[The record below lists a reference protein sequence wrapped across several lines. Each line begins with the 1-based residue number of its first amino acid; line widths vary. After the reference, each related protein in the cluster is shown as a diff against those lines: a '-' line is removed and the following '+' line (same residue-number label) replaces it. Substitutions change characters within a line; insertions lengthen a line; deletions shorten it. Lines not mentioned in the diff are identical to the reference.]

1 MDSLLH
7 IVSSAEVVSLIPIV
21 RQLQMFFAVISA
33 LNVTS
38 HEYPP
43 QATVYD
49 GQVFD
54 FIIIGGG
61 SAGCVLANRL
71 TEITNWKVLLVEAGG
86 DPPLESVVPG
96 FFPLVDYSL
105 YADWNYY
112 TINDGFSAQSHKT
125 KNIHMTRGKM
135 LGGSSGSN
143 YMFYVRGNK
152 ADYNGWAA
160 QRNEGWDW
168 DNVTYYFKKSER
180 LNDKAIF
187 KSKSASLHKTKGF
200 LGITRP
206 QWRRRTQKY
215 FDAFRE
221 IGHEIL
227 LDTNGFQQLGYS
239 EPTFTINNNIRQ
251 STAVAF
257 LRPIKHRR
265 NLHILKNSLVTKV
278 RFDQNKRAIGVK
290 LKLADK
296 RTIKLTAKKEVILS
310 AGSINSPQLL
320 MLSGIGPEDH
330 LRKLGIKVILDS
342 PHVGGNLQD
351 HTTVP
356 VIFAGKKGLDNF
368 ADNLDLLTHINTLPL
383 PTLVGHVAL
392 DKTQNYPDYQTLG
405 FPFPPATIQI
415 ALICSFVFGYRDDIC
430 IEMTKASQ
438 RRETFGTLVTLLHP
452 ESRGR
457 IRLRSNNPEDS
468 PVIDAGYFTNKK
480 DLDNF
485 AHYIED
491 YMNVLN
497 STYFKSVDSNAVDV
511 KLRECKG
518 LTFFTHEYWKCYA
531 LNLATTLWHPV
542 GTCGMG
548 PEGVLDA
555 QLRVRGVSGLRVV
568 DASIM
573 PTITSGNTNAPT
585 IMIAEKAADMIKV
598 DHGVFR

>member
-7 IVSSAEVVSLIPIV
+7 IISSAEVVSLIPIV
-21 RQLQMFFAVISA
+21 RQLQTAFAVIST
-33 LNVTS
+33 LNITS

-112 TINDGFSAQSHKT
+112 TVNDGFSAQSHKT

-135 LGGSSGSN
+135 LGGSSGAN

-160 QRNEGWDW
+160 QGNEGWDW

-187 KSKSASLHKTKGF
+187 KSKSTSLHKTKGF

-257 LRPIKHRR
+257 LRPIKHRP
-265 NLHILKNSLVTKV
+265 NLYILKNSLATK
-278 RFDQNKRAIGVK
+278 
-290 LKLADK
+290 
-296 RTIKLTAKKEVILS
+296 
-310 AGSINSPQLL
+310 
-320 MLSGIGPEDH
+320 
-330 LRKLGIKVILDS
+330 
-342 PHVGGNLQD
+342 
-351 HTTVP
+351 
-356 VIFAGKKGLDNF
+356 
-368 ADNLDLLTHINTLPL
+368 
-383 PTLVGHVAL
+383 
-392 DKTQNYPDYQTLG
+392 TLG

-415 ALICSFVFGYRDDIC
+415 ALICSFIIGYRDDIC
-430 IEMTKASQ
+430 IEITKASK
-438 RRETFGTLVTLLHP
+438 RRETFSALITLLHP

-468 PVIDAGYFTNKK
+468 PVIDAGYFANRK
-480 DLDNF
+480 DLENF

-497 STYFKSVDSNAVDV
+497 STYFKSVDSDAIDV

-518 LTFFTHEYWKCYA
+518 LTFLTHEYWKCYA

-542 GTCGMG
+542 GTCAMG